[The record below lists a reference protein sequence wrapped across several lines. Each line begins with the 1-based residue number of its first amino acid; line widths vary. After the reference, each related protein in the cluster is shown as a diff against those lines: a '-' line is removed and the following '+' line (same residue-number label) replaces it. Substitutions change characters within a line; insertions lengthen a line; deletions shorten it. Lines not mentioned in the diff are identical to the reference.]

1 MVEQSNTTAYAGYY
15 VDYPESYKNLSEEET
30 ENVYI
35 SSINGIVGKLEAEI
49 VTQTN
54 CTIEGYKA
62 KEFIAKA
69 QEGKMWVKY
78 KLVLVDNRMYMYGQF
93 AEAQTD
99 FDTKESTTFFNSFK
113 ILKTW
118 EKYLRL

>member
-15 VDYPESYKNLSEEET
+15 VDYPKSYKNLSEEEL
-30 ENVYI
+30 NDVYEI
-35 SSINGIVGKLEAEI
+35 SINVVVGKLKAEI

-113 ILKTW
+113 IVK
-118 EKYLRL
+118 K